1 MELSKVN
8 FKNRNKISMDESTNV
23 ESVIGERPRKHNM
36 RKEQG
41 EKKKRVLDIL
51 HNTTSLMV
59 SPSSASNTPPSIS
72 LVDLA
77 SVGYYAVI

>member
-1 MELSKVN
+1 MLTSTEEMELSKVN

-41 EKKKRVLDIL
+41 EKRKEC
-51 HNTTSLMV
+51 
-59 SPSSASNTPPSIS
+59 
-72 LVDLA
+72 
-77 SVGYYAVI
+77 

>member
-8 FKNRNKISMDESTNV
+8 FKNRNKISLDESTNV

-41 EKKKRVLDIL
+41 EKKKRVLGIR

-59 SPSSASNTPPSIS
+59 SPSLALNTPPSIS
-72 LVDLA
+72 
-77 SVGYYAVI
+77 